1 MKKWSHNKGTYITL
15 IKPETAS
22 QVAFS
27 DSGSVSLDLTL
38 GSDGFRFSEETIDAV
53 SKLGDVL
60 RRIDR
65 RMKRDGF
72 CIKNGKIVRDENI

>member
-1 MKKWSHNKGTYITL
+1 MEELYQTDTHNEQVNPDKGI
-15 IKPETAS
+15 
-22 QVAFS
+22 QVCLSEQNLSFLPCTT
-27 DSGSVSLDLTL
+27 SVVQ
-38 GSDGFRFSEETIDAV
+38 FSEETLTSI

-65 RMKRDGF
+65 RMKNEGY